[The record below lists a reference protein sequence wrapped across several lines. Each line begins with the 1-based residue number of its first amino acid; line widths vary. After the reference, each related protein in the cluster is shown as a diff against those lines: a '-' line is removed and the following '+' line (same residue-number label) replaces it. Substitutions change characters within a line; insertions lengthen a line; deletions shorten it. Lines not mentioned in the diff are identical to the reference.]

1 MTVYYLHQSE
11 SEYVNAPL
19 VSTPARNFSL
29 SGGVNMIF
37 TRTRD
42 RPFFA
47 RKPCFLWRGP
57 PNSGIMLR
65 NWDRRPGRTAA
76 LAARAGAGS
85 LRFDPL
91 IIPVKRHRGEP
102 GPTRTHLDHTDE
114 PHNQPAHTGTRVC
127 QTCVC
132 PCVPCPGSVLEWISQ
147 ISSLRS
153 CRNSVQYRVLF
164 RRNSSVNSSA
174 QCSMRESFRRVDA
187 DSRPFC
193 ARLGTRV
200 ANARCTHHSA
210 LGHSTLG
217 QIRMF
222 ASPLPPAATD
232 MPLKAAAEQAAAEKA
247 AAEKAAAEAAADLK
261 ATRQTSAH

>member
-1 MTVYYLHQSE
+1 M
-11 SEYVNAPL
+11 
-19 VSTPARNFSL
+19 
-29 SGGVNMIF
+29 
-37 TRTRD
+37 
-42 RPFFA
+42 
-47 RKPCFLWRGP
+47 
-57 PNSGIMLR
+57 
-65 NWDRRPGRTAA
+65 
-76 LAARAGAGS
+76 
-85 LRFDPL
+85 
-91 IIPVKRHRGEP
+91 
-102 GPTRTHLDHTDE
+102 DHTDE

-164 RRNSSVNSSA
+164 RRNSSVNSSS

-232 MPLKAAAEQAAAEKA
+232 MLLKAAAEQAAAEKA
-247 AAEKAAAEAAADLK
+247 AAEKAVADRPPSAPKLGLNNWLPSSSGVPPRMSQRPSFGPYSSSMT
-261 ATRQTSAH
+261 TRTRMAN